1 MPGIW
6 EVIVDASFWVDIV
19 LNFRTAFTEPSAH
32 VDEALVTSYR
42 RIVLRYIRG
51 FFILDFVS
59 TVPWDLVNA
68 SMGLAQLF
76 KISKVGKLVR
86 VMRMLKITKMLRVFK
101 VCPGLYCES
110 VCERVFGSCASSERH
125 TAF

>member
-1 MPGIW
+1 M
-6 EVIVDASFWVDIV
+6 F
-19 LNFRTAFTEPSAH
+19 NFRTAYSEPSVH
-32 VDEALVTSYR
+32 VDDALITSYMKI
-42 RIVLRYIRG
+42 IVRYLRG
-51 FFILDFVS
+51 FFVLDFVS

-101 VCPGLYCES
+101 VRAVSQWRPLC
-110 VCERVFGSCASSERH
+110 SE
-125 TAF
+125 